1 MRNLLLLTF
10 TRRLNQPYLNNLSY
24 TPIILPTLFLNHTTT
39 FIYRL
44 TPTTTI
50 QHIHQITNV
59 TSYQP
64 IVLLSNYQGYLQKLY
79 ARTYVRGN
87 AGVEKITVQLQSLLK
102 NPSVTRK
109 LYPLYR
115 NIWQDILQEEQH
127 YYRSRPTQSLG
138 LLAPLL
144 SHRQTFGVLTK
155 FYLGKM
161 NKEEIMRYAS
171 LYPSP
176 FYTWRILQGLSSTTT
191 FKHPFQQFTMLLQ
204 PRNVPSLQY
213 VYTKKMDTKN
223 NVENKNMVKNELP
236 TVDKKS
242 FQETMNSHNTSIN
255 MQTSSISFQDMK
267 QIITEVTKKLEKQY
281 RYEAK
286 RYGRGS

>member
-1 MRNLLLLTF
+1 MPVQKSSLYYSSR
-10 TRRLNQPYLNNLSY
+10 LSY
-24 TPIILPTLFLNHTTT
+24 TPFILPLFFQQHTT
-39 FIYRL
+39 FVYKLIL
-44 TPTTTI
+44 GSSVQ
-50 QHIHQITNV
+50 QHVHKITNV

-64 IVLLSNYQGYLQKLY
+64 IVLFSRYHGYLKKMY
-79 ARTYVRGN
+79 AN
-87 AGVEKITVQLQSLLK
+87 AYIKNNKPELMTIQLQSLLK
-102 NPSVTRK
+102 NPSITKK
-109 LYPLYR
+109 LYPLYK

-176 FYTWRILQGLSSTTT
+176 FYTWRILQGLSSQETYMQP
-191 FKHPFQQFTMLLQ
+191 FKQLVSMSQEQKVSSM
-204 PRNVPSLQY
+204 QY
-213 VYTKKMDTKN
+213 VYTKKLETQN
-223 NVENKNMVKNELP
+223 NLENKEVTTTDLSTLGKHSLQQNIHDS
-236 TVDKKS
+236 T
-242 FQETMNSHNTSIN
+242 TNTSVH
-255 MQTSSISFQDMK
+255 TSSISLQDMK
-267 QIITEVTKKLEKQY
+267 QIINQVTKELEKQY

-286 RYGRGS
+286 RYGR